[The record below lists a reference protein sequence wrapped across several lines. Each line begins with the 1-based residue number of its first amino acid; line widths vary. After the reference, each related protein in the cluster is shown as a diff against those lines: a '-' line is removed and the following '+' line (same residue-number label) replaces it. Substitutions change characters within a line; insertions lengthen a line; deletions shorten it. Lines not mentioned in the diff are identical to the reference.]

1 MPLEALCAG
10 SKQEAGVAA
19 PHADKQGSAP
29 SSVNIQGQ
37 WHIPIPSPTRAV
49 LGEIIRGF
57 AAPSLSPTQLLPYVP
72 QSQLSLPERKQ
83 ALPCSPISAV

>member
-37 WHIPIPSPTRAV
+37 WHVPIPSPTRAV

-72 QSQLSLPERKQ
+72 QS
-83 ALPCSPISAV
+83 